1 MTADLKPAHKKP
13 HPVAVIVR
21 NTRVEDFHAIQKL
34 CRRVYPNAIPWDDA
48 LLSGHLRIFPEGQFV
63 AVEQGS
69 GRVLGMAASLVV
81 RWRDYGDDTTWREF
95 TANGTFANHDPALG
109 RTLYGAEVMVD
120 PKTQGR
126 GVGKKIYAARRDLCR
141 RMGLARI
148 RAGSRLRNYGKHAAE
163 MSPEEYVRRVVD
175 GDLRDATLSFQLAQG
190 FRVVGITESYLPN
203 DPDSQGHAA
212 VIEWLN
218 PEIATKADKAGGDPR
233 FVTRRAG

>member
-1 MTADLKPAHKKP
+1 MTADPKPANKKP
-13 HPVAVIVR
+13 HPVDVIVR
-21 NTRVEDFHAIQKL
+21 NTRPEDFRAIQKL
-34 CRRVYPNAIPWDDA
+34 CRRVYPNAIPWDES
-48 LLSGHLRIFPEGQFV
+48 LLAMHLKTFPAGQLV

-81 RWRDYGDDTTWREF
+81 RWDDYGNDTTWRQF

-141 RMGLARI
+141 RLGLARI
-148 RAGSRLRNYGKHAAE
+148 RAGSRLRNYSKHAAE

-190 FRVVGITESYLPN
+190 FRVIGVTQSYLPN

-218 PEIATKADKAGGDPR
+218 PEIATAADRASVDRR
-233 FVTRRAG
+233 FSPRRAG